1 MYEKEEAR
9 RSLENYRRAPS
20 KAEVILANHTLLCAA
35 VTVAFAFAL
44 PHIIGTIF
52 ELVLYV

>member
-9 RSLENYRRAPS
+9 RSLENYRRAPT
-20 KAEVILANHTLLCAA
+20 KGEVILANHTWLCGA
-35 VTVAFAFAL
+35 VIVAFVFAL
-44 PHIIGTIF
+44 PYIIGTIF